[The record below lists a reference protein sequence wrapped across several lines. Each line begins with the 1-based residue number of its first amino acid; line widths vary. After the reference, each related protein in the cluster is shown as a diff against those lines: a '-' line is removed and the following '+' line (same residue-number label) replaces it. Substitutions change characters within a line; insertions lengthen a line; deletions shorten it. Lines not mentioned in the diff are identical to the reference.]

1 MSGDAR
7 SKEQNLFASS
17 LEWRKEC
24 EMRAHKIVESLIE
37 PGITETQLIDSA
49 TALDPDHYERVSEER
64 YLDHL
69 CGYPLCDNHVDKVDR
84 PYHISVKTKKVYELT
99 ERKQFCS
106 GWCYKAS
113 KYFSAQLDPTPL
125 WARGNDKS
133 RPVELLQLVDTE
145 KKDGGSA
152 KSKVQVVEG
161 DQSVDST
168 ITSLEQTHLSD
179 TASSNGSDTR
189 NGDTQD
195 QPTASVEKSDT
206 TSDVVNSKP
215 ELTLSHERKTEIIK
229 QDTPKPTVGPK
240 HYGAPSQKLSPRER
254 VMAALLEWKTPKTVK
269 FLKGTEPDLNQLDE
283 PVDNGNKYLPNIDS
297 HNQISMR
304 RKIATQQ
311 LMKGVTPIVH
321 QVGLSV
327 QQVSD
332 DIVAIMTTFNLQASN
347 VNVTIQPSL
356 RTAVAAIILLLIR
369 SVNKDVGSTINI
381 SNTMPFINKAELSED
396 DIKNC
401 LSAFES

>member
-1 MSGDAR
+1 M
-7 SKEQNLFASS
+7 QF
-17 LEWRKEC
+17 
-24 EMRAHKIVESLIE
+24 V
-37 PGITETQLIDSA
+37 
-49 TALDPDHYERVSEER
+49 
-64 YLDHL
+64 YL
-69 CGYPLCDNHVDKVDR
+69 
-84 PYHISVKTKKVYELT
+84 
-99 ERKQFCS
+99 
-106 GWCYKAS
+106 
-113 KYFSAQLDPTPL
+113 
-125 WARGNDKS
+125 
-133 RPVELLQLVDTE
+133 DTE

-195 QPTASVEKSDT
+195 QPNASVEKSDT

-283 PVDNGNKYLPNIDS
+283 PV
-297 HNQISMR
+297 
-304 RKIATQQ
+304 
-311 LMKGVTPIVH
+311 
-321 QVGLSV
+321 
-327 QQVSD
+327 SD
-332 DIVAIMTTFNLQASN
+332 
-347 VNVTIQPSL
+347 
-356 RTAVAAIILLLIR
+356 VAACGASL
-369 SVNKDVGSTINI
+369 V
-381 SNTMPFINKAELSED
+381 
-396 DIKNC
+396 
-401 LSAFES
+401 